1 MLENLDRKREEN
13 RKFGNSE
20 FSPFNKKGDTK
31 YCPNC
36 GEKSEDD
43 EDDGI

>member
-43 EDDGI
+43 ADDGI